1 MTARF
6 AGFFG
11 LDFASPLFRGNGWG
25 VVLAYVYKE
34 IPFGLLFLVPVLRAF
49 PRELVFTA
57 RGLGA
62 SPGIVFWTL
71 MVPRLLPALGT
82 VFLILFIFTFGAYD
96 IPFVVGESSPSMV
109 SQYLYRAYFVAPLD
123 QRPLASGG
131 LVILFLLSLGT
142 VVGYSYLAGSL
153 DEKERTL

>member
-1 MTARF
+1 MLARF
-6 AGFFG
+6 AEFLG
-11 LDFASPLFRGNGWG
+11 LEFDSPLFRGNGWG

-34 IPFGLLFLVPVLRAF
+34 TPFGLLFLVPVLRAI
-49 PRELVFTA
+49 PHELISTA

-62 SPGIVFWTL
+62 SPWLTFWTL
-71 MVPRLLPALGT
+71 IVPRLLPALGT

-131 LVILFLLSLGT
+131 LIILFLLSLGT
-142 VVGYSYLAGSL
+142 VVGYSFLAGSL